1 MHSKYLVKCVS
12 LISVTQ
18 SQMMSSMN
26 FYYITLDEILLQQ
39 VSPYVWKPH
48 ILMVV
53 NHTQRNW

>member
-1 MHSKYLVKCVS
+1 MHSKYLAKCVS

-26 FYYITLDEILLQQ
+26 FYYIILDEMLSLQ

-48 ILMVV
+48 IFMVV
-53 NHTQRNW
+53 SHTQRNW